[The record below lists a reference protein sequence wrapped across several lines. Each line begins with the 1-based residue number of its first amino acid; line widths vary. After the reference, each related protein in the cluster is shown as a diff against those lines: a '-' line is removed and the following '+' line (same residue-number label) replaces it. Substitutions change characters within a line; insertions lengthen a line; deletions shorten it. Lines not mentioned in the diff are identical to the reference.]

1 MHIGPRLVRRA
12 NLTAIIALALATA
25 YVSAQDRPPVLGRV
39 GPNDRMI
46 VDPLA
51 ANRGRSMYAAQCI
64 TCHGPS
70 ARGTEEGP
78 NILRSEIVIRNRVL
92 DTLGPFLRKGHMMQ
106 SGASTTTLTEAQMVD
121 LAHFLRQRFEDTL
134 RGSPLFVPADVLV
147 GNAQAG
153 AAFFNGAGGCTECHS
168 VTGDLKGYGAR
179 YDPVTI
185 QFRTIFPMAA
195 RGRGARGGGGGGRT
209 QSVATVTLPSGEVI
223 TGELVMLDE
232 AYVSVR
238 DSARVHRTIPRGPG
252 VKIER
257 TQPFA
262 FHIALLDRI
271 TDPQMHDL
279 VAYLETLQ

>member
-1 MHIGPRLVRRA
+1 MIIGSAPVRRA
-12 NLTAIIALALATA
+12 SLAGVVALVLAAA

-51 ANRGRSMYAAQCI
+51 ANRGRSVYAAQCI
-64 TCHGPS
+64 TCHGPNT
-70 ARGTEEGP
+70 RGTEEGP
-78 NILRSEIVIRNRVL
+78 NLLRSEVVIRNRVL
-92 DTLGPFLRKGHMMQ
+92 DTLGPFLKKGHMMQ
-106 SGASTTTLTEAQMVD
+106 SGASTTTLTEAQMLD

-134 RGSPLFVPADVLV
+134 RGSAVFVPGDVLV
-147 GNAQAG
+147 GNAKAG
-153 AAFFNGAGGCTECHS
+153 AEFFNGAGRCTECHS

-195 RGRGARGGGGGGRT
+195 RGRGARGGGSPRT
-209 QSVATVTLPSGEVI
+209 QSVTTVTLPSGEVI

-238 DSARVHRTIPRGPG
+238 DSNRVHRTIPRGPG

-262 FHIALLDRI
+262 FHIDLLDRI
-271 TDPQMHDL
+271 TDTQMHDL
-279 VAYLETLQ
+279 VAYLETMK

>member
-1 MHIGPRLVRRA
+1 MIIRFAHIRGATLIGVAALV
-12 NLTAIIALALATA
+12 LTVT

-64 TCHGPS
+64 TCPGPS

-78 NILRSEIVIRNRVL
+78 NLLRSEIVIRNRVL
-92 DTLGPFLRKGHMMQ
+92 DTLGPFLKKGHTMQ

-121 LAHFLRQRFEDTL
+121 LAHFLRQRFEDVL
-134 RGSPLFVPADVLV
+134 RGSPLFVPGDVLV
-147 GNAQAG
+147 GNAKAG
-153 AAFFNGAGGCTECHS
+153 AEFFNGAGRCTECHS

-195 RGRGARGGGGGGRT
+195 RGRGARGGGGGRT
-209 QSVATVTLPSGEVI
+209 QSVTTVTLPSGEVI
-223 TGELVMLDE
+223 TGELVMIDE

-262 FHIALLDRI
+262 FHIALLDTI
-271 TDPQMHDL
+271 TDTQMHDL
-279 VAYLETLQ
+279 VAYLETMK